1 MKVKKVAEMSFC
13 CAQVHSN
20 VVDREEKEEDEV
32 LPIVDK
38 MIRCEIDRM
47 LDCTR
52 PRKYTGSY
60 GTRNPRAEFDD
71 STSLRKRLC
80 STCGKENAYSIDC
93 YHFCIFCGSSL
104 MDTPEERRALGR
116 PKETE
121 KMLERRFSRAEA
133 KREYHHTKAIE
144 NALRACD
151 TFLDLP
157 KGLEEYAFRHFED
170 EGAEQKE
177 PTSLTWNLRIEDS
190 RYRVRLIHDI
200 ITGEM
205 ELWLNE
211 NSMCRVSYQE
221 TDIAYF
227 DLDDR
232 PVTIMVR
239 CRHKR
244 TCVQFPS
251 FVHRIYYYSVPSS
264 TLHSLSIFRHACF

>member
-1 MKVKKVAEMSFC
+1 MSFC

-20 VVDREEKEEDEV
+20 GVDREEKEEDEV

>member
-1 MKVKKVAEMSFC
+1 MHDTSD
-13 CAQVHSN
+13 
-20 VVDREEKEEDEV
+20 VDRETKKETDNDII
-32 LPIVDK
+32 LPIVDE
-38 MIRCEIDRM
+38 MIRCGIDRM

-60 GTRNPRAEFDD
+60 WNGNPRVEFDD
-71 STSLRKRLC
+71 ASSLVYRLC
-80 STCGKENAYSIDC
+80 STCGKKNTYSIDC

-116 PKETE
+116 PKETK
-121 KMLERRFSRAEA
+121 KMLQRRFSRAEA
-133 KREYHHTKAIE
+133 KREFHHKKAIE
-144 NALRACD
+144 NALNACD

-177 PTSLTWNLRIEDS
+177 PTSLTWDLRIEDS

-211 NSMCRVSYQE
+211 KSMCRVSYQE
-221 TDIAYF
+221 TDIASF

-232 PVTIMVR
+232 AVTIMVR

-244 TCVQFPS
+244 T
-251 FVHRIYYYSVPSS
+251 
-264 TLHSLSIFRHACF
+264 SIHFGRG